1 MFVAPGEAAAQ
12 ASAAARRALALPWAL
27 DRCNSTAHTVVGMR
41 TFFRCHNLAVAELAT
56 LLRLVESVVL
66 AFIAAA
72 VVIMALSTN
81 LAAQETISLFNANDL
96 TGWTIHGTELWYAED
111 GELVGESGPDAAYGY
126 LATEA
131 SFKDFEL
138 TLDFL
143 QEADGNSGVFIRS
156 HVEGTRVSGWQV
168 EVAPPGRHTG
178 GIYESYGR
186 GWLIQP
192 ELGKESALRMGEWNT
207 MHIRVVGDRVTTWL
221 NGVEMVDLVDEQIG
235 EAEGHIALQIHDGG
249 GIKVRWR
256 NLRVVVR

>member
-1 MFVAPGEAAAQ
+1 MRRSIASISLTLVAAAG
-12 ASAAARRALALPWAL
+12 A
-27 DRCNSTAHTVVGMR
+27 TV
-41 TFFRCHNLAVAELAT
+41 AVPAQ
-56 LLRLVESVVL
+56 V
-66 AFIAAA
+66 
-72 VVIMALSTN
+72 
-81 LAAQETISLFNANDL
+81 AAQDAISLFNGTDL
-96 TGWTIHGTELWYAED
+96 TGWTVHGTERWYVED

-138 TLDFL
+138 TVEFL
-143 QEADGNSGVFIRS
+143 QEANGNSGVFVRS
-156 HVEGTRVSGWQV
+156 HVDGTRVSGWQV
-168 EVAPPGRHTG
+168 EVAPPGRFTG

-192 ELGKESALRMGEWNT
+192 ELGKDSALRMGRWNT
-207 MHIRVVGDRVTTWL
+207 MHIRVVGDRVTSWL

-256 NLRVVVR
+256 NLRVVMR